1 MSSIIDPEKRS
12 EIVRDVVAQARQHE
26 NNEKP
31 KEDTKETFLSRV
43 PDIFT
48 TKDFNLLIDDIY
60 RGLKPY
66 PVIKGIYPDLTAKEL
81 KAILLKNFYDFML
94 DEKLK
99 PISEMGE
106 TSSLLRTLNLALNEQ
121 KRTFVLLT
129 PADYT
134 SDMGGFPS
142 EKGLDLCACI
152 SYPNQEDL
160 SDIDFI
166 CVLHNATLPY
176 HIEDVI
182 GVFKTEEDPNG
193 RNDIYNVC
201 PHTKGLDIETCKKL
215 RPRLCELHRRSIR
228 LKQGD
233 ERLEP
238 LPDYIERKYKSV
250 VDQIIKK
257 YDEYAYSITDKRS
270 YDSKFKDID
279 TKAKNIAKKI
289 FEKYVDNQKLMDYQ

>member
-1 MSSIIDPEKRS
+1 MSGIVGPERRS
-12 EIVRDVVAQARQHE
+12 KIVKDVVAQAKKYE

-31 KEDTKETFLSRV
+31 KEDTKETFLSRI

-66 PVIKGIYPDLTAKEL
+66 PVIKDIYPDLTAKES
-81 KAILLKNFYDFML
+81 KAIVLKKFYDSML

-142 EKGLDLCACI
+142 EKGLDLCACLT
-152 SYPNQEDL
+152 YPDQEDL
-160 SDIDFI
+160 NNKDFVCI
-166 CVLHNATLPY
+166 LHNATLPY
-176 HIEDVI
+176 HIEDVN
-182 GVFKTEEDPNG
+182 GVFKTEFDPDG
-193 RNDIYNVC
+193 KNDIYKVC
-201 PHTKGLDIETCKKL
+201 PHTKGLDLETCKKL
-215 RPRLCELHRRSIR
+215 RPRLCDLHSRPIR
-228 LKQGD
+228 LRQD
-233 ERLEP
+233 EEFIED
-238 LPDYIERKYKSV
+238 LPDYMERKYRSIV
-250 VDQIIKK
+250 NQIIKK
-257 YDEYAYSITDKRS
+257 YDESVYSITDKRS
-270 YDSKFKDID
+270 HDSMFKDID
-279 TKAKNIAKKI
+279 KKAKKIAKKL
-289 FEKYVDNQKLMDYQ
+289 FEKYVNEQKLMDYQ